1 MPNGVERNYIRFLS
15 VLEGFYVRFG
25 SWPTR
30 IYLPPYIIDYLPKFL
45 TQEEFSRIEEKLEL
59 IADDKLIVAEDNE
72 GRRHD
77 FMKEGFPSHADVKP
91 SQWLGINPLSR

>member
-30 IYLPPYIIDYLPKFL
+30 LHLPAYIIDYLPKFL
-45 TQEEFSRIEEKLEL
+45 TQEEFSKIDEKL
-59 IADDKLIVAEDNE
+59 DC
-72 GRRHD
+72 R
-77 FMKEGFPSHADVKP
+77 
-91 SQWLGINPLSR
+91 